1 MIVKIAKYIKVRDRY
16 ITGEEVQKEIKTL
29 TLKQFLLEEIDAP
42 YQNDRDDQTMKY
54 LLEGTGERYLIV
66 NLRYGTYTT
75 VHYDGETLK
84 DMMTA
89 EKDAIQSYEDA
100 EALYEIPIDQS
111 MFYPTPDVTVKKIT
125 PEWITTFKSVPFP
138 VQSGYSRF
146 SASYQL
152 WKFMAN
158 IIRLL
163 RTDNNPLRADMSLH
177 LQKLPYVY
185 NEDHSTIAPLRKIRF
200 FDNDPYESGADQ
212 DVFDRVQDDLDS
224 DLDEY
229 ADMNLEEDPEQ
240 ESDDDFADEEEAM
253 FLDEEETRRSARRYR
268 RQEERIQDDDLEE
281 FADESDEEDIKN

>member
-16 ITGEEVQKEIKTL
+16 ITGEEVHKEIKTL
-29 TLKQFLLEEIDAP
+29 TLKQFLLEEIDKP
-42 YQNDRDDQTMKY
+42 YDNDRDDQTMKY

-66 NLRYGTYTT
+66 NLRFGTYTI
-75 VHYDGETLK
+75 VHYEGETLK
-84 DMMTA
+84 QMSTT
-89 EKDAIQSYEDA
+89 EKDSIQSYEDA

-111 MFYPTPDVTVKKIT
+111 LFYPTPDVTVKKIT
-125 PEWITTFKSVPFP
+125 PEWITTFKSVSFP

-158 IIRLL
+158 VIRLL

-185 NEDHSTIAPLRKIRF
+185 NEDHPTIAPLRKLRF
-200 FDNDPYESGADQ
+200 FDDDPYESGADQ
-212 DVFDRVQDDLDS
+212 DVLDRVEDDLDT

-229 ADMNLEEDPEQ
+229 ADMNDEEDNEYD
-240 ESDDDFADEEEAM
+240 SDEEFVDDEEAM
-253 FLDEEETRRSARRYR
+253 FLDDEENRRSARRFR
-268 RQEERIQDDDLEE
+268 RQEERENYEGLEE
-281 FADESDEEDIKN
+281 FGESEEDEKN